1 VSPCNEQLNRECS
14 LFSED
19 GRFVLVGSAAF
30 VPEDP
35 HPPFFS
41 VYQNNESVTPN
52 PRNYLEDYT
61 LYVVDI
67 LCGRLVDKTTFK
79 MDKIVLSHNQVS
91 GSISLYGTYDLP
103 LVVYRIG
110 QRSGIGYWNT
120 VDLMETVL
128 WIQICNSA
136 WQRSG
141 SNLRN
146 FFTSSVKKKK
156 SLNCKFDW
164 EKEV

>member
-1 VSPCNEQLNRECS
+1 MTFESFPMPFRIRNCVFNRFFKLRFTVSVSPCSEQLNRECS

-19 GRFVLVGSAAF
+19 GRFVLVASAAF

-67 LCGRLVDKTTFK
+67 VAGRLVDKTTFK
-79 MDKIVLSHNQVS
+79 MDKIVLSHNQ
-91 GSISLYGTYDLP
+91 
-103 LVVYRIG
+103 
-110 QRSGIGYWNT
+110 
-120 VDLMETVL
+120 
-128 WIQICNSA
+128 A
-136 WQRSG
+136 
-141 SNLRN
+141 RN
-146 FFTSSVKKKK
+146 
-156 SLNCKFDW
+156 
-164 EKEV
+164 